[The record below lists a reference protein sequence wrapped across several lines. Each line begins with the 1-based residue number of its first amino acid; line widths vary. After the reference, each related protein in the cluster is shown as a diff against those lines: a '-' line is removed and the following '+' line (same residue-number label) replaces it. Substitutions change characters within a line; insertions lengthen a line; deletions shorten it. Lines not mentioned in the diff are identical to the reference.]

1 MERGLGGEVKMP
13 EILEKIWT
21 AAEFLN
27 FERKETLKHELIAN
41 EIYLMAGASI
51 NHNRIV
57 KNLLLILE
65 RLFANT
71 EFEAF
76 SSDVRVADLVNNSF
90 CYPDLLVI
98 AGEPQFVDNE
108 FDTVTNPVLIC
119 EVLSKGTES
128 YDKEK
133 KFDVYQALE
142 SLQEYLIVWQDKP
155 KARLFRKISQKH
167 WEMWDFDNENENINL
182 LERFSIKLQ
191 DIYQKVKF

>member
-41 EIYLMAGASI
+41 EIYTMAGASFF
-51 NHNRIV
+51 HNLIV
-57 KNLLLILE
+57 SNLHFLLKQQLIDSNFIVLHG
-65 RLFANT
+65 
-71 EFEAF
+71 
-76 SSDVRVADLVNNSF
+76 DMRVADLVNNSF